1 MKVQTNKLSY
11 PDPITDERSLIT
23 KTGELV
29 QIKRGFL
36 NNYVIWKDEEGY
48 LHEDKMSDVRIISK
62 VDGSDLDDL
71 EEVED

>member
-1 MKVQTNKLSY
+1 MIVQINKLSY

-23 KTGELV
+23 KTGELI

-36 NNYVIWKDEEGY
+36 NNYVIWKDEKGY

-62 VDGSDLDDL
+62 VDGSDLNKYI
-71 EEVED
+71 

>member
-1 MKVQTNKLSY
+1 MKVQINKLSY

-36 NNYVIWKDEEGY
+36 NSYVIWKDEEGY

>member
-1 MKVQTNKLSY
+1 MKVQINKLSY

-48 LHEDKMSDVRIISK
+48 LHEDKM
-62 VDGSDLDDL
+62 
-71 EEVED
+71 